1 MLIRSLA
8 ELDRIRDECKSMVTK
23 RSAVSAG
30 AAAVPI
36 PGLDIGTDVALLVE
50 MLPAINSKFGLTPQ
64 QIEQLDTRSKRLIV
78 VAASGIGSEIIG
90 KFVSR
95 TLVMSLL
102 RKMGVKVATKSITRF
117 IPLVGQAVAATISF
131 GVMKMVG
138 NDHIE
143 DCYQVCR
150 QALLD
155 EAKQSTVIEIGP
167 EDYRHV
173 DSPTHQLTRRPRVP
187 LSPSWF
193 RLSMLLL

>member
-1 MLIRSLA
+1 MLITSLA
-8 ELDRIRDECKSMVTK
+8 ELDRIRNECKSMVTK

-30 AAAVPI
+30 AAAIPL

-64 QIEQLDTRSKRLIV
+64 QIAQMDTRSRRLIV
-78 VAASGIGSEIIG
+78 LAVTSIGSEVIG

-95 TLVMSLL
+95 TLVMSILK
-102 RKMGVKVATKSITRF
+102 KMGTKVASKSVVRF
-117 IPLVGQAVAATISF
+117 VPFVGQAVAAGISF

-150 QALLD
+150 QALL
-155 EAKQSTVIEIGP
+155 EQAKESTVIVLGSE
-167 EDYRHV
+167 E
-173 DSPTHQLTRRPRVP
+173 
-187 LSPSWF
+187 
-193 RLSMLLL
+193 

>member
-102 RKMGVKVATKSITRF
+102 RSAAPWRHWPPPVM
-117 IPLVGQAVAATISF
+117 LATIST
-131 GVMKMVG
+131 K
-138 NDHIE
+138 
-143 DCYQVCR
+143 
-150 QALLD
+150 ASW
-155 EAKQSTVIEIGP
+155 ASTIRP
-167 EDYRHV
+167 
-173 DSPTHQLTRRPRVP
+173 RRPG
-187 LSPSWF
+187 SG
-193 RLSMLLL
+193 RLMWRAPPPWLCAPTRGGHCKR

>member
-1 MLIRSLA
+1 
-8 ELDRIRDECKSMVTK
+8 
-23 RSAVSAG
+23 
-30 AAAVPI
+30 
-36 PGLDIGTDVALLVE
+36 
-50 MLPAINSKFGLTPQ
+50 
-64 QIEQLDTRSKRLIV
+64 

-138 NDHIE
+138 NDHVE

-167 EDYRHV
+167 EDYAHV
-173 DSPTHQLTRRPRVP
+173 ESPTHP
-187 LSPSWF
+187 
-193 RLSMLLL
+193 

>member
-64 QIEQLDTRSKRLIV
+64 HIEQLDTRSKRLIV

-167 EDYRHV
+167 EDYRHI
-173 DSPTHQLTRRPRVP
+173 DSPTHP
-187 LSPSWF
+187 
-193 RLSMLLL
+193 